1 LNAPRNIVG
10 PQIRALREK
19 KGWTQ
24 PVLVARLNL
33 AGWQISRET
42 LAKIEAQI
50 RWVSDFELLC
60 LVEVLGIK
68 LEEAYPSRKRSEL
81 LKSVFSSTP

>member
-1 LNAPRNIVG
+1 MNEPRNIVG

-24 PVLVARLNL
+24 PALVARLNL
-33 AGWQISRET
+33 LGWQISRET

-60 LVEVLGIK
+60 LT
-68 LEEAYPSRKRSEL
+68 EALCVDLKEIFPKGKPRDL
-81 LKSVFSSTP
+81 LKSLFR